1 MANQFSK
8 LALTPDLQDTTIFS
22 MLNEMNKLQSTLQED
37 FERFPECLRRLNKTT
52 NQYVTELSYA
62 AEAVKDEANAKIKAQ
77 EELINPQIIQLNS
90 EYKRQIANVSRGFE
104 EEIEKLEKL
113 NAKKLKFMD
122 SEEKKL
128 AQYELEAKNQALQ
141 NHLIYEKRWKAKS
154 QEAKKELSGLKKEH
168 KRIENNIKNLIN
180 EKNQKISSLHFEL
193 DSEVKLVRQPL
204 IDLEFSRNSKMLIFR
219 QETEKL
225 LKLEKPLID
234 GLNHA
239 IKSAEGATEG
249 FQMIGI
255 RNLKL
260 KGPALFYIPFYVAC
274 FETGSTSR
282 YLFLAPSTISSIGFS
297 VKLKSVV
304 GISKIKD
311 IFIPRFKTIA
321 VLIEKALDLTKQ
333 DSLLNHQIMDLGERN
348 NLLKNQLSRVNIANG
363 LVYLKDAGWLS
374 QKEYKTLTNSLSEY

>member
-1 MANQFSK
+1 
-8 LALTPDLQDTTIFS
+8 
-22 MLNEMNKLQSTLQED
+22 
-37 FERFPECLRRLNKTT
+37 
-52 NQYVTELSYA
+52 
-62 AEAVKDEANAKIKAQ
+62 
-77 EELINPQIIQLNS
+77 
-90 EYKRQIANVSRGFE
+90 
-104 EEIEKLEKL
+104 
-113 NAKKLKFMD
+113 
-122 SEEKKL
+122 
-128 AQYELEAKNQALQ
+128 
-141 NHLIYEKRWKAKS
+141 
-154 QEAKKELSGLKKEH
+154 
-168 KRIENNIKNLIN
+168 
-180 EKNQKISSLHFEL
+180 
-193 DSEVKLVRQPL
+193 
-204 IDLEFSRNSKMLIFR
+204 
-219 QETEKL
+219 
-225 LKLEKPLID
+225 
-234 GLNHA
+234 
-239 IKSAEGATEG
+239 
-249 FQMIGI
+249 MIGI